1 MCSLE
6 PQRIHIRQLVQPQ
19 SFRQDTNSNSSRLKM
34 MSNPPSSLQQRQR
47 LHRRQNSTPVVAFEA
62 MKVTAS
68 MPQQPRQ
75 NLHRRGQSFDLQRSP
90 IRKQQHGSA
99 VSMTNLGSFN
109 GQQILRE
116 AQQQRIVRPGQQNQH
131 QQNMHISIPNSP
143 DCGMFPVTSNSIPPS
158 PYDNMT
164 MNAIMHQ
171 NSPGMD
177 FQHSQQYFSDMNM
190 PMQSGVPMGLMDENH
205 PQYFLD
211 YQGAH
216 LQQGTGISFDNRR
229 MSQPDL
235 RVQTQLRPETPSQ
248 QIQTGE
254 YQGD

>member
-1 MCSLE
+1 
-6 PQRIHIRQLVQPQ
+6 
-19 SFRQDTNSNSSRLKM
+19 

-47 LHRRQNSTPVVAFEA
+47 LHRRQHSTPVVAFEA
-62 MKVTAS
+62 MKVSTS

-90 IRKQQHGSA
+90 IRKQQHGST
-99 VSMTNLGSFN
+99 VSMTNLGSIH

-116 AQQQRIVRPGQQNQH
+116 AQQQRIVRPGQQH
-131 QQNMHISIPNSP
+131 PNMHISIPNSP

-164 MNAIMHQ
+164 MNALMHQ

-190 PMQSGVPMGLMDENH
+190 QMQSGMPLGLMDENN
-205 PQYFLD
+205 PQYFHD
-211 YQGAH
+211 VQGPQFH
-216 LQQGTGISFDNRR
+216 HQSTGISFDNRR

-235 RVQTQLRPETPSQ
+235 RVQTQFRPHTPSQ
-248 QIQTGE
+248 QIQTGK
-254 YQGD
+254 YQ